1 MKTKDKQISNR
12 NTIANAAPP
21 SDLRTAR
28 HRGLLGG
35 RSLPVGL
42 PLATSFLIEDPMR
55 ILVLSGALRAKDLS
69 PVLIY
74 TPKIRNRGPDKASAS
89 RASNVSRGTS
99 LPFLIYTENIRNR
112 RNPHRISSLNFSN
125 RGSDKASASRA
136 NNVSRGTSLPFL
148 IYTEN
153 IRNRRNPHRI
163 SSLNF
168 SNLYNLPAL
177 FVSDYAS
184 APRRSSCRDS
194 SGGRGFSPGVPPS
207 SSTGVLTPEA
217 KGSRS
222 LLRCLPA
229 SLPPISEPQAKS
241 KRTLIYGNGINFS
254 RKSLKT
260 KDRVHA

>member
-89 RASNVSRGTS
+89 RAS
-99 LPFLIYTENIRNR
+99 
-112 RNPHRISSLNFSN
+112 
-125 RGSDKASASRA
+125 
-136 NNVSRGTSLPFL
+136 NVSRGTSLPFL